1 MPDGREEVTVEV
13 VSRIA
18 EVPAHQWNACAGGAN
33 PFVSHAFLNAMEE
46 SRSVSERSGW
56 APQHLVVRGEGG
68 QIDACMPLYLKN
80 NSYGEYVFDWGWA
93 DAYERAGGSYYPKLQ
108 CAVPFTPATGPR
120 LLVRA
125 GAPERTFD
133 ILIAAAIQLAER
145 HKVSSL
151 HVTFPTH
158 AEWERLGAAGFL
170 MREGKQYHWENRG
183 YATFDDFLGELSSRK
198 RKAIRKERREVADA
212 GVTLKRLSGADITEA
227 HWDAFYKY
235 YRSTIDQ
242 RSWGRAY
249 LNRDFFSRL
258 GASMSDMALL
268 VFAEYE
274 GQHIGGAINLIG
286 EDTLFGRN
294 WGCTRDVK
302 FLHFEACYYQ
312 AIEYAIER
320 KLKWVE
326 AGAQGEHKI
335 QRGYLPRATYSAH
348 WIADDRFRE
357 AVARFLVQERRQTEH
372 EIEALM
378 EYSPYRKVGED

>member
-56 APQHLVVRGEGG
+56 APQHLVVRGLGG
-68 QIDACMPLYLKN
+68 QVDACMPLYLKN

-125 GAPERTFD
+125 GAPERSFD

-274 GQHIGGAINLIG
+274 GKHIGGAINLIG

-348 WIADDRFRE
+348 WIADDRFRD
-357 AVARFLVQERRQTEH
+357 AVARFVAQERRQTEH

-378 EYSPYRKVGED
+378 EYSPYRKVGEE